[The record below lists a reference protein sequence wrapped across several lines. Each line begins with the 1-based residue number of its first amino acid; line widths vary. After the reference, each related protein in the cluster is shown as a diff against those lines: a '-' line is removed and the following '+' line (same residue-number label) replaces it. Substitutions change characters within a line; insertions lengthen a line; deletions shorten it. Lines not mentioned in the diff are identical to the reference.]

1 MVARVAADQ
10 EQCHPNWGIRVME
23 ATLEV
28 ETYVVNRTGKQ
39 AVVVLAQEARARTQ
53 WMAPVHTGAREPQ
66 VVTAVTA

>member
-1 MVARVAADQ
+1 
-10 EQCHPNWGIRVME
+10 ME

-39 AVVVLAQEARARTQ
+39 PVVVLAQEARAITQ
-53 WMAPVHTGAREPQ
+53 WMAPVHTGAKEPQ